1 MLAAM
6 VRTVWLYEHRPELNW
21 SGGDAAVTNHQIVQT
36 LKQHP
41 KLPDFIGTGEQISTA
56 TGMIKSAAGAASYL
70 VTQTS
75 TCHPVP
81 PIAGHQPTRHTPR

>member
-1 MLAAM
+1 
-6 VRTVWLYEHRPELNW
+6 
-21 SGGDAAVTNHQIVQT
+21 VQT
-36 LKQHP
+36 LEQHP

-75 TCHPVP
+75 TRHLSGWFDG
-81 PIAGHQPTRHTPR
+81 IIEGTALRATRGYCSGG